1 MSIAR
6 SVRVTTASSGVRANS
21 AQLRSS
27 ASRFNV
33 AFTNRSALQQR
44 RSVKLGNRLITRAET
59 KDVDF
64 DAILSGLADKF
75 EKSNNK
81 AAIVGWTAAGVG
93 AFFVTEW
100 LLHLPLLD
108 VLLGFPVQ
116 LIGVAA
122 LPYFYVKYVIEGDS
136 LVDDVGA
143 AAKKVTKELP
153 GLE

>member
-1 MSIAR
+1 MSLAQSSRICL
-6 SVRVTTASSGVRANS
+6 ASSGVRANS

-27 ASRFNV
+27 VSRINV
-33 AFTNRSALQQR
+33 AFSGRSALPQR
-44 RSVKLGNRLITRAET
+44 RNAKLGSRLITRAET

-64 DAILSGLADKF
+64 DSLLSGLADKF
-75 EKSNNK
+75 EKSDKK

-93 AFFVTEW
+93 AFFITEW

-108 VLLGFPVQ
+108 ALLGFPVQ

-122 LPYFYVKYVIEGDS
+122 LPYFYVKYAVEGDS
-136 LVDDVGA
+136 IVDDLGA